1 MPSLARSLP
10 QLGMPAGPVSPGRPP
25 GKLASAGAIMTT
37 EPTTQDPTT
46 AKLLLVVDDEFLI
59 RWSLRQH
66 LVAAGY
72 QVIEAATVAAARAAF
87 ARGVDLVLLDVNLP
101 DGNGL
106 DLLDEF
112 HGQRP
117 ASPVIVLSA
126 RGSHDLA
133 AAACARGAFAL
144 LDKPFDLDVVA
155 AAVGR
160 ASGGPGH

>member
-1 MPSLARSLP
+1 MATD
-10 QLGMPAGPVSPGRPP
+10 Q
-25 GKLASAGAIMTT
+25 K
-37 EPTTQDPTT
+37 TQDPTT
-46 AKLLLVVDDEFLI
+46 AKVLLVVDDEFLI

-72 QVIEAATVAAARAAF
+72 QVIEAATMAAAREAF
-87 ARGVDLVLLDVNLP
+87 AHGVDLVLLDVYLP

-106 DLLDEF
+106 DLLEEF
-112 HGQRP
+112 HGHRP

-126 RGSHDLA
+126 HGSRDLA
-133 AAACARGAFAL
+133 ATARERGAFDF

-160 ASGGPGH
+160 ASRLPA